1 MKPRKPE
8 KIGDKFKLTRINPS
22 ELQKM
27 PQNRSFEATS
37 TVGTRDGSSS
47 STWSR
52 TGTVSGPSGLGLNDT
67 VGASGRD
74 EIDQL
79 EKRLRANQST
89 RPNRGQRITNL
100 ISMFEDD
107 EKLSEKVYYTFFLK
121 FIRNIFLR
129 GKNCNFIW

>member
-22 ELQKM
+22 ERTKM
-27 PQNRSFEATS
+27 PHIRSSEPPSES
-37 TVGTRDGSSS
+37 TFTD
-47 STWSR
+47 SR
-52 TGTVSGPSGLGLNDT
+52 TGTVVGPSGFNDT

-107 EKLSEKVYYTFFLK
+107 EKLTEKVYYTNCTFFLK
-121 FIRNIFLR
+121 YIRNIFLR